1 MNKIIGYTIV
11 FTDYNQEICYI
22 GMDKDAS
29 GLLYFAEELENR
41 NIFLK
46 LSSAESFLKLVQ
58 TDLENVVL
66 TDYEWNSLR
75 VIQVSYLLTELK
87 DLL

>member
-1 MNKIIGYTIV
+1 MKKIIGYTIV

-22 GMDKDAS
+22 GMDKDTS
-29 GLLYFAEELENR
+29 GLSYFAEELETK

-58 TDLENVVL
+58 TDLDNVVL

-87 DLL
+87 D